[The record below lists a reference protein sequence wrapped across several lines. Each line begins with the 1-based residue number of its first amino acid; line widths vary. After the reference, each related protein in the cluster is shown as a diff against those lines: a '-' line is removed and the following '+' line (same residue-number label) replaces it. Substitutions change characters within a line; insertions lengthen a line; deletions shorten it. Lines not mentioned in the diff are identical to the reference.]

1 MKFLNSTLIKPSIVC
16 IVLIVSVQTANA
28 QSDISSLYSLFGP
41 GIPTHRQSISL
52 AGMGGSGVAIFDPFR
67 LNLSNPA
74 VQAYHLEP
82 VFEFGGRGTFSTY
95 KTDEASFDNSAFN
108 INNISF
114 SFPIKR
120 GSMGLSMGIVPYSTV
135 GYDVISGGVD
145 EQTSLAYISEY
156 SGSGGISR
164 AYIGTGVKVFNRVD
178 STNNVTSLAL
188 GGNVNY
194 NFGTVV
200 TDRLIYFPDNT
211 SLLGV
216 TSSEKILFRDVSAE
230 FGMHFN
236 TNLIKRTSANG
247 RYLKFLVG
255 AVYDMGGN
263 LRTELTNTAYNLRV
277 SSTGTVSSRDTLA
290 FSEGQKGRV
299 NIPARLT
306 LGVAFDY
313 VSTNRQRIRL
323 AADYSIQEWSAYRIS
338 FANSSRNFD
347 FSNSERYSGGIEFT
361 PSISSLNIFERIEYR
376 LGFRYEQTGLNLR
389 ETAIEDYG
397 ISFGLSVPLHY
408 RRGLTQSTFHVATEY
423 GQYGTTQNGLIQE
436 DYLRIYVGFSFTPNF
451 RNKWFVQPKYD

>member
-1 MKFLNSTLIKPSIVC
+1 MKFLNSILIRPAFVFIALLMSF
-16 IVLIVSVQTANA
+16 QTAMA

-41 GIPTHRQSISL
+41 GIPIHRQSISL

-95 KTDEASFDNSAFN
+95 MTEEASFDNSAFT
-108 INNISF
+108 INNISL
-114 SFPIKR
+114 SFPLKR
-120 GSMGLSMGIVPYSTV
+120 GSWGLSMGIVPYSSV
-135 GYDVISGGVD
+135 GYEVSSSGFD
-145 EQTSLAYISEY
+145 EATSRNFISEY
-156 SGSGGISR
+156 SGSGGLSR
-164 AYIGTGVKVFNRVD
+164 AYIGTGARIFNRVD
-178 STNNVTSLAL
+178 SANNVTSLAL
-188 GGNVNY
+188 GGNFNY

-200 TDRLIYFPDNT
+200 TNRLIYFPDNT
-211 SLLGV
+211 SQLGV
-216 TSSEKILFRDVSAE
+216 TSTEKILIRDVSAE
-230 FGMHFN
+230 LGLHFN
-236 TNLIKRTSANG
+236 TNLIKRTTANG

-255 AVYDMGGN
+255 LVYDMGGN
-263 LRTELTNTAYNLRV
+263 LRSELTNSAFNLRV
-277 SSTGTVSSRDTLA
+277 NSTGAVSARDTLT
-290 FSEGQKGRV
+290 FSDRQKGRV
-299 NIPARLT
+299 NIPGRFT
-306 LGVAFDY
+306 VGMAFDY
-313 VSTNRQRIRL
+313 VSTDRRRIRL
-323 AADYSIQEWSAYRIS
+323 SADYSMQEWSAYKVS
-338 FANSSRNFD
+338 FDNNSRSFD
-347 FSNSERYSGGIEFT
+347 FNNSERYSGGIEFT
-361 PSISSLNIFERIEYR
+361 PSISSLNVFERIEYR
-376 LGFRYEQTGLNLR
+376 VGFKYEQTGLNLR